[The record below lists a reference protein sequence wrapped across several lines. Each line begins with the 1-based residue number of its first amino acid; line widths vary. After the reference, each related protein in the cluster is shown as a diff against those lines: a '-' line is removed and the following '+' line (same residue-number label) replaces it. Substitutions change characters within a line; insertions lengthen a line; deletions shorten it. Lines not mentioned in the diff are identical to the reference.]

1 MWSELAPSRPISA
14 IALRCQSPSDRNE
27 ALLEYIVILA
37 QRHRRYDACM
47 IYLVLRQASEQ
58 LNHKH
63 VKCPYT
69 VIRLQVTR
77 RNCKKPP
84 LSERKPL
91 DRLGAANHV

>member
-1 MWSELAPSRPISA
+1 
-14 IALRCQSPSDRNE
+14 
-27 ALLEYIVILA
+27 
-37 QRHRRYDACM
+37 M
-47 IYLVLRQASEQ
+47 IYLVLRQASAQ

-91 DRLGAANHV
+91 DRLGAANHVWSIDLVVDCTVEGRLIKNLTIVDDATY